1 MRSVQTYYLGDGDQL
16 MSQKE
21 LKCCGMRSLFLLVD
35 WLHTWWVHQWSVCVF
50 YVCWI
55 EPSHTANLPQRGVD
69 IPLACVVVARLA
81 RPSHMGWLV
90 FVLFNVKHHVSTVHC
105 TLLHTAVFLT
115 YYVNWIKFL
124 LPTSQSLQW
133 PKTQFSFMPQPFLS
147 HGEGEGWRVKEGGEG
162 GRLFSD
168 LRGRIRFTWCNRS

>member
-1 MRSVQTYYLGDGDQL
+1 MLWYAQFVFVGR
-16 MSQKE
+16 
-21 LKCCGMRSLFLLVD
+21 LVTH
-35 WLHTWWVHQWSVCVF
+35 LVSTSMECVCVF

-147 HGEGEGWRVKEGGEG
+147 HGEGEGWRGEG
-162 GRLFSD
+162 
-168 LRGRIRFTWCNRS
+168 RGGGIVFRSERSN